1 MKQRFLNTADLVAH
15 NIKQV
20 FYMKPPPLRR
30 RTELY
35 SFNNPSTVN
44 SIISGSDKEL
54 GGSSECSVDWVQDK
68 NANNH
73 HLLFKGNLS
82 FDLPPGALNPASG
95 YCGFRTKK
103 LIGTFFGSLKHDLSL
118 ISLISN
124 SSKLISSG
132 LTAAKCVTSKWKGPG
147 CFKMDTPMVF
157 ILSAGSSAC
166 TSVTAPACVKINL
179 LNGIFQRIV
188 NP

>member
-118 ISLISN
+118 FSHLEIKARNPDPLKKYYLNITPDSYTEVDLYQFPLKFSSN
-124 SSKLISSG
+124 SWH
-132 LTAAKCVTSKWKGPG
+132 T
-147 CFKMDTPMVF
+147 F
-157 ILSAGSSAC
+157 
-166 TSVTAPACVKINL
+166 
-179 LNGIFQRIV
+179 R
-188 NP
+188 